1 MRDKLAERLLAKVMN
16 WTPEDVG
23 RERPIL
29 QAMASYKYDEYH
41 QFSPGMR
48 FVESFALWL
57 EQYRTPEEKQ
67 LAYDFVKSRLIFISS
82 SEMNHLVSMAYHDCV
97 RPLLLR
103 QVASEQRLNEYHVGK
118 VAETTAFKIRQRQCL
133 FLGLSDGARTDVFRR
148 RNSPEI
154 SHEQVLQNYEISSIR
169 AGKLLDELKKDLERL
184 RGNPPSVEDVTFRT
198 IVLLDDFSA
207 SGRSYLLDP
216 KSDGDFTGKI
226 AGFHRNVTQGDA
238 KPLADLPRTQVIV
251 LLYCGTERAREHLES
266 HLQRLWRPL
275 GVCYRIMIVHKLP
288 NATSLTRGQNSAL
301 DRLLDSYYDPEIE
314 DEHTRKGG
322 GDVKYGFAS
331 CGLPVVLAHNTP
343 NNSLYLLW
351 AEGQKLRGLFPRVS
365 RHRKLL

>member
-57 EQYRTPEEKQ
+57 EQFRTLEEKQ
-67 LAYDFVKSRLIFISS
+67 TAYTFIKSRLIFISS
-82 SEMNHLVSMAYHDCV
+82 AEMSHFVSMAYHDCV
-97 RPLLLR
+97 RPRLLR
-103 QVASEQRLNEYHVGK
+103 QVASEQKLNEYHVGK
-118 VAETTAFKIRQRQCL
+118 VAGTNAFKIRQRQCL

-148 RNSPEI
+148 CNSGEI
-154 SHEQVLQNYEISSIR
+154 SHEQVLQNYEISSSR
-169 AGKLLDELKKDLERL
+169 TAKLLDELQNDLTRL
-184 RGNPPSVEDVTFRT
+184 RGSPPPKEEITFRT

-207 SGRSYLLDP
+207 SGRSYLLDA
-216 KSDGDFTGKI
+216 KGDGVFSGKI
-226 AGFHRNVTQGDA
+226 AGFHRNITEGDA
-238 KPLADLPRTQVIV
+238 RPLADLKQAQIIV
-251 LLYCGTERAREHLES
+251 LLYCGTEKAHQHLKSHLE
-266 HLQRLWRPL
+266 RLWRPL
-275 GVCYRIMIVHKLP
+275 GVSYRIIIVHKLT
-288 NATSLTRGQNSAL
+288 NAISLARGQDPL
-301 DRLLDSYYDPEIE
+301 FDGLLDGYYDPEIE

-322 GDVKYGFAS
+322 GDVKYGFAN
-331 CGLPVVLAHNTP
+331 CGLPLVLAHNTP

-351 AEGQKLRGLFPRVS
+351 AERQKLRALFPRVS
-365 RHRKLL
+365 RHRKLT